1 MLLFYSRIH
10 MRSLLLLLIVLVG
23 SAHAENSRNFGE
35 YTVHFQAVP
44 TIMLP
49 PAVATAQGFVRAK
62 NMYLL
67 NVTVIKNN
75 QSTGTPV
82 TAKVSVQAR
91 DLIGKTTQ
99 IALKEVDQG
108 DAIYYIGSFR
118 VSNEDQ
124 WRFKLSVTPEN
135 STSALEVSWEQKF
148 DTL

>member
-1 MLLFYSRIH
+1 
-10 MRSLLLLLIVLVG
+10 
-23 SAHAENSRNFGE
+23 
-35 YTVHFQAVP
+35 
-44 TIMLP
+44 
-49 PAVATAQGFVRAK
+49 
-62 NMYLL
+62 MYLL